1 MSASEKVAKALA
13 SLIAAS
19 YVEAM
24 KPTAVSGQIVD
35 IAAGHYAAA
44 LRGWQAEIVG
54 QVGSAI
60 VRIEKEVEGDFR
72 QVH

>member
-1 MSASEKVAKALA
+1 MTDYSEKVAKALA

-24 KPTAVSGQIVD
+24 KPTAISGQIVD

-44 LRGWQAEIVG
+44 LRGWQAEILAGVG
-54 QVGSAI
+54 IALG
-60 VRIEKEVEGDFR
+60 RKEDEVVDG
-72 QVH
+72 